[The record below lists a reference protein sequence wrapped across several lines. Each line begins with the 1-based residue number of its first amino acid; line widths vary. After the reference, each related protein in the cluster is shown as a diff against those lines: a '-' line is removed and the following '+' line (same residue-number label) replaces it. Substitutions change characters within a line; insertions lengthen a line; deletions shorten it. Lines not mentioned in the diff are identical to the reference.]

1 MMRRGRAAKVA
12 WTVSIKRSLGK
23 LPVCHVCQVNLG
35 RSVTWTATSVP
46 SARRRRILVVP
57 RSVHHVRK
65 VHIKVRIAK
74 QAASRAHLVNFRT
87 CPVRPRV
94 ICVKKLRTLVAKQE
108 TGRALVVRQD
118 GHQQKEV
125 QNVKLARQDN
135 IVVSLVES
143 AKVALP
149 ASIAPKRTMLVNVM
163 IVPLD
168 GHRKWKVP
176 NVKLVE
182 QVDLVRIANHAH

>member
-1 MMRRGRAAKVA
+1 M
-12 WTVSIKRSLGK
+12 
-23 LPVCHVCQVNLG
+23 
-35 RSVTWTATSVP
+35 
-46 SARRRRILVVP
+46 
-57 RSVHHVRK
+57 
-65 VHIKVRIAK
+65 
-74 QAASRAHLVNFRT
+74 
-87 CPVRPRV
+87 
-94 ICVKKLRTLVAKQE
+94 
-108 TGRALVVRQD
+108 
-118 GHQQKEV
+118 
-125 QNVKLARQDN
+125 
-135 IVVSLVES
+135 VSLVES